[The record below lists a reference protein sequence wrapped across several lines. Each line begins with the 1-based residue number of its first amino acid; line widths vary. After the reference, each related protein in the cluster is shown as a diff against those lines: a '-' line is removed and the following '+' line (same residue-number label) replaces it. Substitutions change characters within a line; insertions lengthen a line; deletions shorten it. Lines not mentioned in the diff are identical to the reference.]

1 MKPQKQFKPQSLRSI
16 LSALLVILV
25 LGGAAL
31 FYLGLNLVRDYAVKV
46 DQRLADAE
54 ASRLQV
60 GELQLLKGQL
70 AQSNSLV
77 EKANLVFATP
87 GSYQAQ
93 VLGDLKKYADAAG
106 LTLGKTT
113 FGEAGA
119 AGTYTVKVNFGGT
132 VSYSKFIAFLHNIEG
147 NLPKLEVTSLSL
159 GRATNGSP
167 DSIKIED
174 INISV
179 SVR

>member
-1 MKPQKQFKPQSLRSI
+1 MKPKKQFKPQNLRSMLSI
-16 LSALLVILV
+16 LLIILV

-77 EKANLVFATP
+77 EKANLVFAAP

-93 VLGDLKKYADAAG
+93 VLGDLKNYADAAG

-113 FGEAGA
+113 FGEPGVT
-119 AGTYTVKVNFGGT
+119 GTHTVKVTFGGT
-132 VSYSKFIAFLHNIEG
+132 VSYSKFITFLHNVEG
-147 NLPKLEVTSLSL
+147 NLPKLQVTSLSV
-159 GRATNGSP
+159 GRAANGSA
-167 DSIKIED
+167 DSIKVED